1 MPSLQSMFSIKIEN
15 TNSLQ
20 NFSTRD
26 LYSTSFSQKS
36 VSVSS
41 VVPISFVALS
51 SADLVDLLFNEVVL
65 DSFVGTIVGGPLV
78 TSLLNDLVGE
88 FSVFE

>member
-41 VVPISFVALS
+41 VVPISSVALS

-65 DSFVGTIVGGPLV
+65 DSFVGTTVGGPLV